1 MTCASIGR
9 ESPRPGP
16 IKSSRSDWT
25 DSSVSNFSAESIRPK
40 QNVINTGS
48 DRKSP
53 KMSPKHHLKVTE
65 KTPKTNKSP
74 KLTHSIKSNAIPN
87 LSSYTGSGEIFNTDL
102 DRYLRAT
109 ASLYGTAFPHPALT
123 GTAALT
129 GTTIPTSGY
138 PIIPGL
144 LPHTY
149 IPYIPGTN
157 FAGTGIPT
165 LSSYLGS
172 TALPRSALSVESML
186 PANPETPKNS
196 AEKTGNTDN
205 AEKCNW
211 GSCGKT
217 FPSPELLAAHVKIEH
232 LSTSTTVKSS
242 STANLPVSTGSRF
255 SPYTIPGHSRDLLAS
270 RYVYS

>member
-40 QNVINTGS
+40 PNQNSGS

-53 KMSPKHHLKVTE
+53 KMSPKPHTKLNE
-65 KTPKTNKSP
+65 KIQKSQKSP
-74 KLTHSIKSNAIPN
+74 KLTHSIKSHAIPS
-87 LSSYTGSGEIFNTDL
+87 LSSYTGTGEIFNADL

-123 GTAALT
+123 GTGALT

-172 TALPRSALSVESML
+172 TALPRSALSVESLL

-196 AEKTGNTDN
+196 AEKTENTGNT
-205 AEKCNW
+205 EKCNW

-232 LSTSTTVKSS
+232 LQTSTTVKPS